1 MDFQSVGDLASSF
14 LMQRQNT
21 SLKTQMSRLTQELAS
36 GRSSDLTRQLSG
48 SFGQLADVE
57 HQMQLQQSLGT
68 ATAEAALFTS
78 SMQSALALVQDQAS
92 ELGQLSALANTTP
105 GATLRSSVAV
115 AAGGH
120 LDAIISALN
129 TDVAGRPL
137 FSGADLDG
145 APLASAGDILSAV
158 RTATAGSLDAADFM
172 ARLDGFFDTPGGDFE
187 TLIYQGGTTNLSPYQ
202 LGEGQSVQLSIRA
215 DDPAFRDAIKYTVAA
230 ALADDAT
237 LTLGDG
243 SRDAIVRQAGEALL
257 TQAGR
262 VTRIQ
267 ADLGYAE
274 SRIEQSSVRIAAE
287 LTSLEY
293 ARSSLVAVDPFET
306 ATELEN
312 VRFQLETLYTVTA
325 RSARLNLMSFLS

>member
-115 AAGGH
+115 AAGGQ
-120 LDAIISALN
+120 LDAIVSQSQR
-129 TDVAGRPL
+129 GRSCRRP
-137 FSGADLDG
+137 
-145 APLASAGDILSAV
+145 
-158 RTATAGSLDAADFM
+158 
-172 ARLDGFFDTPGGDFE
+172 
-187 TLIYQGGTTNLSPYQ
+187 
-202 LGEGQSVQLSIRA
+202 
-215 DDPAFRDAIKYTVAA
+215 
-230 ALADDAT
+230 
-237 LTLGDG
+237 
-243 SRDAIVRQAGEALL
+243 
-257 TQAGR
+257 
-262 VTRIQ
+262 
-267 ADLGYAE
+267 
-274 SRIEQSSVRIAAE
+274 
-287 LTSLEY
+287 
-293 ARSSLVAVDPFET
+293 RSE
-306 ATELEN
+306 
-312 VRFQLETLYTVTA
+312 RG
-325 RSARLNLMSFLS
+325 